1 MPTTRV
7 PRLAETGDQMK
18 ILIVTGKLAAETVRE
33 QTKGL
38 KHEIDVISLPVT
50 VAAFITPAYAAKQL
64 VNMELAEYDMIL
76 LPGSV
81 NGDVSPVEKATGITT
96 YKGTLHASDLPFV
109 LSMNIDFSKTIPASL
124 LVKDALIKQAEN
136 EVLDVEK
143 NWKDILAS
151 HGGMVIGGKLPVS
164 NGLPM
169 RVLAEIVN
177 APTLSMDAIRSRALY
192 YKSQGADLIDI
203 GMLASNPKPEAIPK
217 IIDTIREAVDLPVS
231 IDTLNVE
238 EIKSAINAG
247 IDLILSLDAGN
258 LDEIA
263 PHINDEAV
271 VILSTNMKEGYL
283 PKSAEERVTLLSK
296 IIDNVQNLGIN
307 NIIGDLVV
315 EPLLKPGLLEGLKAY
330 DMFHKQYPETLLLF
344 GIGNA
349 VELIDA
355 DSPGVI
361 AALSALAR
369 EAGSNMLH
377 IPEYSVKAKGSVR
390 NALRASHMMFLSE
403 KRGTV
408 LKDLG
413 MDLLYLKEK
422 RWIEHEYSLE
432 ENTVDVLQGIGET
445 VYRPDKTGWF
455 NIHVDRDE
463 NKIVAVFYPV
473 GSKEPSTVIKG
484 DDARV
489 VYQTIIRE
497 KFITNL
503 DHAAYLGKELEK
515 AAIALK
521 LGRSYVQDEPLF

>member
-1 MPTTRV
+1 
-7 PRLAETGDQMK
+7 MK
-18 ILIVTGKLAAETVRE
+18 ILLVTGKLAAKSIRE
-33 QTKGL
+33 QTKDIP
-38 KHEIDVISLPVT
+38 HEIDVVALPVT
-50 VAAFITPAYAAKQL
+50 VAAFMTPAYAARHLAK
-64 VNMELAEYDMIL
+64 MELSGYYMIL

-81 NGDVSPVEKATGITT
+81 NGDVSPVEEATGIPT
-96 YKGTLHASDLPFV
+96 YKSTLHASDLPLV
-109 LSMNIDFSKTIPASL
+109 LSMDIEFSKTIPASL
-124 LVKDALIKQAEN
+124 LVRDALVKQAED
-136 EVLDVEK
+136 EVRDIEK
-143 NWKDILAS
+143 DWEAILSAQ
-151 HGGMVIGGKLPVS
+151 GGMVIGGKLPVS

-192 YKSQGADLIDI
+192 YESQGANLIDI
-203 GMLASNPKPEAIPK
+203 GMLASNPKPDAIPG
-217 IIDTIREAVDLPVS
+217 IIDTIRDAVDLPVS
-231 IDTLNVE
+231 IDTLNVD
-238 EIKSAINAG
+238 EIKSSIEAG

-258 LDEIA
+258 LADIA

-271 VILSTNMKEGYL
+271 VILPTNMKEGYL
-283 PKSAEERVTLLSK
+283 PKTAEERVTFLSK
-296 IIDNVQNLGIN
+296 IIDEARSLGIH

-315 EPLLKPGLLEGLKAY
+315 EPLLNPGLLEGLKAY
-330 DMFHKQYPETLLLF
+330 DLFHKRHPDTLLLF

-377 IPEYSVKAKGSVR
+377 IPEYSVKAGGSVR
-390 NALRASHMMFLSE
+390 DALRASHMMFLSE
-403 KRGTV
+403 RRGSV
-408 LKDLG
+408 VKDLG
-413 MDLLYLKEK
+413 MDLLQLKEK
-422 RWIEHEYSLE
+422 RWTEHSYSLDTDIE
-432 ENTVDVLQGIGET
+432 VLTGVGET

-455 NIHVDRDE
+455 NVHVDRDE
-463 NKIVAVFYPV
+463 NKIVAVFYPA
-473 GSKEPSTVIKG
+473 GSKEPSAVIKG

-497 KFITNL
+497 KLITKL

-515 AAIALK
+515 AAMALK

>member
-1 MPTTRV
+1 
-7 PRLAETGDQMK
+7 MK
-18 ILIVTGKLAAETVRE
+18 ILLVTGKLAAESVRDH
-33 QTKGL
+33 TKNL
-38 KHEIDVISLPVT
+38 KHEIDVIVLPVT

-64 VNMELAEYDMIL
+64 VKMDLSGYDMIL

-81 NGDVSPVEKATGITT
+81 NGDVSPVENATGIPT
-96 YKGTLHASDLPFV
+96 YKSTLHASDLPLV
-109 LSMNIDFSKTIPASL
+109 LSMDIEFSKTIPASL
-124 LVKDALIKQAEN
+124 LVKDALVKQAED
-136 EVLDVEK
+136 EIKEVEK
-143 NWKDILAS
+143 NWEGILS
-151 HGGMVIGGKLPVS
+151 THGGMVIGGKLPVS

-177 APTLSMDAIRSRALY
+177 APTLSMDAIKSRALY
-192 YKSQGADLIDI
+192 YESQGADLIDI

-217 IIDTIREAVDLPVS
+217 IIDTIRGAVDLPLS

-238 EIKSAINAG
+238 EIKSSIDAG
-247 IDLILSLDAGN
+247 IDMILSLDAGN
-258 LDEIA
+258 LADIA

-271 VILSTNMKEGYL
+271 VILPTNMKEGYL
-283 PKSAEERVTLLSK
+283 PKTADERVAFLSK
-296 IIDNVQNLGIN
+296 IIDDARGMGVN

-330 DMFHKQYPETLLLF
+330 DLFHQRHPETLLLF

-390 NALRASHMMFLSE
+390 DALRASHMMFLSE
-403 KRGTV
+403 RRGSV

-413 MDLLYLKEK
+413 MDLLQLKEK
-422 RWIEHEYSLE
+422 RWTEHTYSLDTDIE
-432 ENTVDVLQGIGET
+432 VLQGVGET

-455 NIHVDRDE
+455 NVHVDREE
-463 NKIVAVFYPV
+463 NKIVAVFYPA
-473 GSKEPSTVIKG
+473 GSKEPSSVIKG

-497 KFITNL
+497 KLITKL

-515 AAIALK
+515 AAMALK
-521 LGRSYVQDEPLF
+521 LDRAYVQDEPLF

>member
-1 MPTTRV
+1 
-7 PRLAETGDQMK
+7 MK
-18 ILIVTGKLAAETVRE
+18 ILLVTGKLAAESVRDH
-33 QTKGL
+33 TKNL
-38 KHEIDVISLPVT
+38 KHEIDVIVLPVT

-64 VNMELAEYDMIL
+64 VKMDLSGYDMIL

-81 NGDVSPVEKATGITT
+81 NGDVSPVEKATGIPT
-96 YKGTLHASDLPFV
+96 YKSTLHASDLPLV
-109 LSMNIDFSKTIPASL
+109 LSMDIEFSKTIPASL
-124 LVKDALIKQAEN
+124 LVKDALVKQAED
-136 EVLDVEK
+136 EIKEVEK
-143 NWKDILAS
+143 NWEGILS
-151 HGGMVIGGKLPVS
+151 THGGMVIGGKLPVS

-177 APTLSMDAIRSRALY
+177 APTLSMDAIKSRALY
-192 YKSQGADLIDI
+192 YESQGADLIDI

-217 IIDTIREAVDLPVS
+217 IIDTIRGAVDLPLS

-238 EIKSAINAG
+238 EIKSSIDAG
-247 IDLILSLDAGN
+247 IDMILSLDAGN
-258 LDEIA
+258 LADIA

-271 VILSTNMKEGYL
+271 VILPTNMKEGYL
-283 PKSAEERVTLLSK
+283 PKTADERVAFLSK
-296 IIDNVQNLGIN
+296 IIDDARGMGVN

-330 DMFHKQYPETLLLF
+330 DLFHQRHPETLLLF

-390 NALRASHMMFLSE
+390 DALRASHMMFLSE
-403 KRGTV
+403 RRGSV

-413 MDLLYLKEK
+413 MDLLQLKEK
-422 RWIEHEYSLE
+422 RWTEHTYSLDTDIE
-432 ENTVDVLQGIGET
+432 VLQGVGET

-455 NIHVDRDE
+455 NVHVDREE
-463 NKIVAVFYPV
+463 NKIVAVFYPA
-473 GSKEPSTVIKG
+473 GSKEPSSVIKG

-497 KFITNL
+497 KLITKL

-515 AAIALK
+515 AAMALK
-521 LGRSYVQDEPLF
+521 LDRAYVQDEPLF

>member
-1 MPTTRV
+1 
-7 PRLAETGDQMK
+7 MK
-18 ILIVTGKLAAETVRE
+18 ILLVTGKLAAETIRE
-33 QTKGL
+33 QTKNLG
-38 KHEIDVISLPVT
+38 HEIDVIALPVT

-64 VNMELAEYDMIL
+64 AGMELADYDMIL
-76 LPGSV
+76 LPGTV
-81 NGDVSPVEKATGITT
+81 NGDVSPVEEATGIPT
-96 YKGTLHASDLPFV
+96 YKSTLHASDLPLV
-109 LSMNIDFSKTIPASL
+109 LSLDIELSKTIPASL
-124 LVKDALIKQAEN
+124 LVKDALVEQAEN
-136 EVLDVEK
+136 EVKDVES
-143 NWKDILAS
+143 NWKEILS
-151 HGGMVIGGKLPVS
+151 TRGGMVIGGKLPVS

-177 APTLSMDAIRSRALY
+177 APTLSLEDIRSRALY
-192 YKSQGADLIDI
+192 YESQGADLIDI

-231 IDTLNVE
+231 IDSLNVE
-238 EIKSAINAG
+238 EIKSSIDAG

-258 LDEIA
+258 LDKIA
-263 PHINDEAV
+263 PHISDEAV
-271 VILSTNMKEGYL
+271 VILPTNMSEGYL
-283 PKSAEERVTLLSK
+283 PKTAEERVTFISK
-296 IIDNVQNLGIN
+296 IIDDARSLGVN
-307 NIIGDLVV
+307 NIIADLVV
-315 EPLLKPGLLEGLKAY
+315 EPLLRPGLLEGLKAY
-330 DMFHKQYPETLLLF
+330 DQFNQRYPETLLLF

-377 IPEYSVKAKGSVR
+377 IPEYSVKASGSVR
-390 NALRASHMMFLSE
+390 NALRASRMMFLSE
-403 KRGTV
+403 RRGSV

-413 MDLLYLKEK
+413 MDLLVLKEK
-422 RWIEHEYSLE
+422 RWSEQAYSIDE
-432 ENTVDVLQGIGET
+432 AVEVLPGIGES

-463 NKIVAVFYPV
+463 DKIVAVFYPA
-473 GSKEPSTVIKG
+473 GSKEPSRVIKG
-484 DDARV
+484 EDARV

-497 KFITNL
+497 KLITKL

-515 AAIALK
+515 AFIALK

>member
-1 MPTTRV
+1 
-7 PRLAETGDQMK
+7 MK
-18 ILIVTGKLAAETVRE
+18 ILLVTGKLAAKSIRE
-33 QTKGL
+33 QTKDIP
-38 KHEIDVISLPVT
+38 HEIDVVALPVT
-50 VAAFITPAYAAKQL
+50 VAAFMTPAYAARHLAK
-64 VNMELAEYDMIL
+64 MELSGYDMIL

-81 NGDVSPVEKATGITT
+81 NGDVSPVEEATGIPT
-96 YKGTLHASDLPFV
+96 YKSTLHASDLPLV
-109 LSMNIDFSKTIPASL
+109 LSMDIEFSKTIPASL
-124 LVKDALIKQAEN
+124 LVRDALVKQAED
-136 EVLDVEK
+136 EVRDIEK
-143 NWKDILAS
+143 DWEAILSAQ
-151 HGGMVIGGKLPVS
+151 GGMVIGGKLPVS

-192 YKSQGADLIDI
+192 YESQGANLIDI
-203 GMLASNPKPEAIPK
+203 GMLASNPKPDAIPG
-217 IIDTIREAVDLPVS
+217 IIDTIRDAVDLPVS
-231 IDTLNVE
+231 IDTLNVD
-238 EIKSAINAG
+238 EIKSSIEAG

-258 LDEIA
+258 LADIA

-271 VILSTNMKEGYL
+271 VILPTNMKEGYL
-283 PKSAEERVTLLSK
+283 PKTAEERVTFLSK
-296 IIDNVQNLGIN
+296 IIDEARSLGIH

-315 EPLLKPGLLEGLKAY
+315 EPLLNPGLLEGLKAY
-330 DMFHKQYPETLLLF
+330 DLFHKRHPDTLLLF

-377 IPEYSVKAKGSVR
+377 IPEYSVKAGGSVR
-390 NALRASHMMFLSE
+390 DALRASHMMFLSE
-403 KRGTV
+403 RRGSV
-408 LKDLG
+408 VKDLG
-413 MDLLYLKEK
+413 MDLLQLKEK
-422 RWIEHEYSLE
+422 RWTEHSYSLDTDIE
-432 ENTVDVLQGIGET
+432 VLTGVGET

-455 NIHVDRDE
+455 NVHVDRDE
-463 NKIVAVFYPV
+463 NKIVAVFYPA
-473 GSKEPSTVIKG
+473 GSKEPSAVIKG

-497 KFITNL
+497 KLITKL

-515 AAIALK
+515 AAMALK

>member
-1 MPTTRV
+1 
-7 PRLAETGDQMK
+7 MK
-18 ILIVTGKLAAETVRE
+18 ILLVTGKLAAETIKE
-33 QTKGL
+33 QTKDL

-64 VNMELAEYDMIL
+64 AGMELADYDVIL
-76 LPGSV
+76 LPGTV
-81 NGDVSPVEKATGITT
+81 NGDVSPVEEATGIPT
-96 YKGTLHASDLPFV
+96 YKSTLHASDLPLV
-109 LSMNIDFSKTIPASL
+109 LSMDIEFSKTIPASL
-124 LVKDALIKQAEN
+124 LVKGALVEQAEN
-136 EVLDVEK
+136 EVRDVES
-143 NWKDILAS
+143 NWKGILS
-151 HGGMVIGGKLPVS
+151 THGGMVIGGKLPVS

-177 APTLSMDAIRSRALY
+177 APNLSLDDIRSRALY
-192 YKSQGADLIDI
+192 YESQGADLIDI

-217 IIDTIREAVDLPVS
+217 IIDTIRDAVDLPIS
-231 IDTLNVE
+231 IDSLNVE
-238 EIKSAINAG
+238 EIKSSIDAG

-258 LDEIA
+258 LNEVA
-263 PHINDEAV
+263 PHISDEAV
-271 VILSTNMKEGYL
+271 VILPTNMKEGYL
-283 PKSAEERVTLLSK
+283 PKTAEERVTFISK
-296 IIDNVQNLGIN
+296 IIDDARDIGVN
-307 NIIGDLVV
+307 NIIADLVV
-315 EPLLKPGLLEGLKAY
+315 EPLLRPGLLEGLKAY
-330 DMFHKQYPETLLLF
+330 DLFHRRYPGTLLLF

-377 IPEYSVKAKGSVR
+377 IPEYSVKASGSVR
-390 NALRASHMMFLSE
+390 NALRASRMMFLSE
-403 KRGTV
+403 RRGTV

-413 MDLLYLKEK
+413 MDLLILKEK
-422 RWIEHEYSLE
+422 RWSEQMYSPDEAL
-432 ENTVDVLQGIGET
+432 NVLPGIGET

-455 NIHVDRDE
+455 NVHVDRAE
-463 NKIVAVFYPV
+463 NKIVAVFYPA
-473 GSKEPSTVIKG
+473 GGKEPSKVIKG

-497 KFITNL
+497 KLITKL

-515 AAIALK
+515 AFIALK